1 MAVDAGDAAALV
13 AALADLVREGHFDLT
28 DAAPADIR
36 EVCEALRTWLEGR
49 RGTGDHTRSSDGS
62 ESHHRLA
69 ETAPVRPALPRSGW
83 KNPAGGGR
91 HDRRGARPGGVGAL
105 CVWSTNRTVP
115 VTRHSA

>member
-1 MAVDAGDAAALV
+1 MAVDAGDGAALV
-13 AALADLVREGHFDLT
+13 AALADLVRDGHFDLT

-69 ETAPVRPALPRSGW
+69 RNCACSPRAPAIRLEEP
-83 KNPAGGGR
+83 GGR
-91 HDRRGARPGGVGAL
+91 RAA
-105 CVWSTNRTVP
+105 
-115 VTRHSA
+115 